1 MVVNFVSAPEVLNIN
16 LTRDADFIRI
26 LEAVSPEVFPVGS
39 TVTLQFRSAANSVLA
54 TWSATVT
61 STEATFNEDKVAVNA
76 VIAQAPA
83 TARLIYTD
91 GTVDLIWAYAST
103 VGIDG

>member
-1 MVVNFVSAPEVLNIN
+1 MVVNFVSAPEVLEIN

-26 LEAVSPEVFPVGS
+26 LEAVAPETFPVGS
-39 TVTLQFRSAANSVLA
+39 TVTLQFRSGANAVLA

-76 VIAQAPA
+76 VIAQTPA

-91 GTVDLIWAYAST
+91 GAVDLIWAYASS